1 MRLRRSSPR
10 RVVWTVLKGWL
21 VAVAGI
27 IAALT
32 VTTKV
37 RKLNRAHRGDG
48 FPRTTADRGAGRRGD
63 DRHDL
68 HARRPTSTTTCW
80 TAIAGAQERILFESF
95 IIKGDAIGQRFKRA
109 LIRAAER
116 GVEVRV
122 VYDGF
127 ANLVVR
133 PSFLR
138 FPPPV
143 QVLRY
148 PLLSGWMVFNPR
160 RWGRDHRKILVVD
173 DTAAFVGGYNIG
185 TEYATTWRDTHLKVE
200 GDAVWDL
207 DNAFVDFWNLN
218 ARGLPMLKDRGSPSW
233 DPHVRAHRNVP
244 RQLVF
249 PIRNMYLEAIDRA
262 ADHIYLTAAYFIPD
276 HDILR
281 RPAGGAEPRR
291 RRADPRAGG
300 EQPRGRRLALARAST
315 ASCCGTACG
324 SSATATRWCTPRP
337 PRSTAAGRP
346 SARRTSTG
354 SASPATTRSTS
365 RSSTTASLAH
375 LETVFANDL
384 GQATELTL
392 AEWERRAR
400 RRPRVRAAARPAAP
414 VALTAGSFMR
424 GLSSSDE
431 NALIEVS
438 RPFHGAPGGWGHQ
451 PPRRSTDHER
461 NDQDRHRRS
470 RGHGGHSAPSPS
482 SPPASRIGQ

>member
-10 RVVWTVLKGWL
+10 RVVSTVLKGWL

-32 VTTKV
+32 VTTKI

-48 FPRTTADRGAGRRGD
+48 FPRTPPFSVPVGG
-63 DRHDL
+63 
-68 HARRPTSTTTCW
+68 STTITTYTLGTDLYDDML
-80 TAIAGAQERILFESF
+80 TAIAGAKERILFESF
-95 IIKGDAIGQRFKRA
+95 IVKGDAMGKRFKRA

-127 ANLVVR
+127 ANMVVR

-143 QVLRY
+143 HVLRY
-148 PLLSGWMVFNPR
+148 PLLSGWMPFNPR

-185 TEYATTWRDTHLKVE
+185 SEYETTWRDTHLKVE
-200 GDAVWDL
+200 GGSVWDL

-233 DPHVRAHRNVP
+233 DPYVRAHRNVP

-262 ADHIYLTAAYFIPD
+262 ANHIYLTAAYFIPD
-276 HDILR
+276 HDIL
-281 RPAGGAEPRR
+281 
-291 RRADPRAGG
+291 
-300 EQPRGRRLALARAST
+300 QALKDARARGVDVRILVPEVSNHVVADWLSRGFYGELLRHEVRIFRYRDAMIHAKTATIDGRWST
-315 ASCCGTACG
+315 VGTANID
-324 SSATATRWCTPRP
+324 RL
-337 PRSTAAGRP
+337 
-346 SARRTSTG
+346 
-354 SASPATTRSTS
+354 
-365 RSSTTASLAH
+365 SLSGNYEINLEILDADLANH

-384 GQATELTL
+384 GQATELTR
-392 AEWERRAR
+392 AEWERR
-400 RRPRVRAAARPAAP
+400 PLVVRACELLLAPLRP
-414 VALTAGSFMR
+414 L
-424 GLSSSDE
+424 L
-431 NALIEVS
+431 
-438 RPFHGAPGGWGHQ
+438 
-451 PPRRSTDHER
+451 
-461 NDQDRHRRS
+461 
-470 RGHGGHSAPSPS
+470 
-482 SPPASRIGQ
+482 